1 MLGCTCCTTLTGI
14 DHTDSLTIAWFWEYQ
29 PLYYSCKPICRAFVC
44 SPPRHVAGAAHA
56 VTACE
61 LRIPPPPPPPKFW
74 LADTGIL
81 HTCLQALVCTAGSSL
96 AVAVALIQ
104 LGGGGSN
111 SLASLVLIW
120 ASSLPLGLLLQAILP
135 LPPPQGPLPY
145 GGLTPNYQLERAA
158 AYRCVRPENPGGQH
172 TLTSSSEATTSC
184 TGCCSKPDHTDLQY
198 WSTC

>member
-1 MLGCTCCTTLTGI
+1 MIYTR
-14 DHTDSLTIAWFWEYQ
+14 
-29 PLYYSCKPICRAFVC
+29 PLPRR
-44 SPPRHVAGAAHA
+44 PPLP
-56 VTACE
+56 E
-61 LRIPPPPPPPKFW
+61 FW

-81 HTCLQALVCTAGSSL
+81 HICLQALVCTASSSL

-111 SLASLVLIW
+111 SLASLVLLW

-158 AYRCVRPENPGGQH
+158 AYRCVRLEDPGGQH
-172 TLTSSSEATTSC
+172 TLASSSEGTTSC
-184 TGCCSKPDHTDLQY
+184 AGL
-198 WSTC
+198 